1 MFEITRDADPRRT
14 ELIIKHTEGR
24 FWLAESGTVLVLPLK
39 EARKLVE
46 DLMTETMRVNLLA
59 EEHEAE
65 DA

>member
-24 FWLAESGTVLVLPLK
+24 FWLADSGTVLCLTLK

-46 DLMTETMRVNLLA
+46 ELMTETMRVNLLA